1 MALALANRSVIL
13 AKMKFHI
20 EAVHDLEVV
29 LKSGD
34 YPKATVY
41 KLYQVKKY
49 LYQKLLSEMYQFVK
63 RSFLWRWKDVKNC
76 ILFYSTEIGGSL
88 PKIGEI

>member
-1 MALALANRSVIL
+1 MESYERQVATNPQHLQAVLWAEAKSESLALALANRSVIL

-20 EAVHDLEVV
+20 EAVHDLEAV

-41 KLYQVKKY
+41 KLYQV
-49 LYQKLLSEMYQFVK
+49 
-63 RSFLWRWKDVKNC
+63 
-76 ILFYSTEIGGSL
+76 G
-88 PKIGEI
+88 